1 MSYNTII
8 SDPANFLI
16 NLFTLSTNNSIYDCR
31 LTLSVKAFC
40 QIFGS
45 IMSVVTMA
53 TQSLACYFLAIKYM
67 RAGPPPPPNTPLH
80 HLDPRMKSR
89 NIRRF
94 SLKKTNVL
102 VCNIY
107 TFCFFFFYNRLGVQ
121 KICVIYLL
129 DYKLRDTILQ

>member
-8 SDPANFLI
+8 SDPSNFLI

-67 RAGPPPPPNTPLH
+67 RAGPPPPQHSPSS
-80 HLDPRMKSR
+80 SR
-89 NIRRF
+89 SAHEVTEYSSVF
-94 SLKKTNVL
+94 FKKKTNVL

-107 TFCFFFFYNRLGVQ
+107 TFCFFFLYNRLGVQ